1 VLPWVKVPHLA
12 SHLLALNRRRVSED
26 WNSIYNHPIY
36 LAETFVDT
44 ERFQGTCYKGDNWI
58 YVGKTTGRGKL
69 SKSKKSTLSKKA
81 IYVYPLK
88 KDFRERLNTQYSSAS
103 IELPIQPACACP
115 HADREASR
123 C

>member
-1 VLPWVKVPHLA
+1 
-12 SHLLALNRRRVSED
+12 
-26 WNSIYNHPIY
+26 

-44 ERFQGTCYKGDNWI
+44 ERFQGTCYRADNWI

-81 IYVYPLK
+81 IYVWPLRE
-88 KDFRERLNTQYSSAS
+88 DFRERLNTQYSSPS
-103 IELPIQPACACP
+103 IELPTQLAYACP

>member
-1 VLPWVKVPHLA
+1 L
-12 SHLLALNRRRVSED
+12 ED

-44 ERFQGTCYKGDNWI
+44 ERFQGTCYKADNWI

-69 SKSKKSTLSKKA
+69 SKSTKPILSKKA
-81 IYVYPLK
+81 VYVCPLR
-88 KDFRERLNTQYSSAS
+88 KDFQERLNTQYSSAP
-103 IELPIQPACACP
+103 IKLPIQ
-115 HADREASR
+115 EANR